1 MCKLC
6 LMHGSII
13 NKHCF
18 TIFLIS
24 LKCQNGSDVY
34 KNGIFLLLA
43 NGNTSSRQGGDV
55 FTKYE
60 NSNISSAK
68 IDTATSAWFTFVH
81 SRLFFFRGQNS
92 SSAATYDFFF
102 FFSNHHY
109 YLKLEIFSLSFMN
122 KHCLESRN
130 FCCTCRWK
138 CQNQTFRNR
147 FKLYN
152 CSRNRIFSK
161 KTKHL
166 IDHFDDRAW
175 LISRV
180 HNFKNQWRV

>member
-1 MCKLC
+1 MVCIK
-6 LMHGSII
+6 MA
-13 NKHCF
+13 
-18 TIFLIS
+18 IFFFFAS
-24 LKCQNGSDVY
+24 
-34 KNGIFLLLA
+34 
-43 NGNTSSRQGGDV
+43 GNTSSRQGGDV

-81 SRLFFFRGQNS
+81 SRLFFFEVKIQVVRPLMI
-92 SSAATYDFFF
+92 

-109 YLKLEIFSLSFMN
+109 YLKLEIFSLGFMN

-130 FCCTCRWK
+130 FCCTCRWI

-147 FKLYN
+147 FKLCN
-152 CSRNRIFSK
+152 CSRNIFFQ

-166 IDHFDDRAW
+166 IDHFDDRFW

-180 HNFKNQWRV
+180 HSFKNQWRV

>member
-13 NKHCF
+13 DKHCF

-43 NGNTSSRQGGDV
+43 IPAAGKAVTFSR
-55 FTKYE
+55 
-60 NSNISSAK
+60 NMK
-68 IDTATSAWFTFVH
+68 IATFHRQRSTPPLRRD
-81 SRLFFFRGQNS
+81 SRLSIAAYFFFFRGQNS
-92 SSAATYDFFF
+92 SSAATYDFF

-152 CSRNRIFSK
+152 CSRNRIFLK

-166 IDHFDDRAW
+166 IDHFDDRSW